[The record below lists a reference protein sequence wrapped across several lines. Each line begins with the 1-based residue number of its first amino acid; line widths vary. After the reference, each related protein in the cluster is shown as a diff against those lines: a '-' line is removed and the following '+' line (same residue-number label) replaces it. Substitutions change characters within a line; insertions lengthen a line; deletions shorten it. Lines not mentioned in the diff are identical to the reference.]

1 MHTLLNNRLCVGV
14 DVGETNTDA
23 VILLN
28 KEILCS
34 TKVLTTW
41 EVTSGIVKA
50 ISSAT
55 KQLPRALQKN
65 PSKHIARVNIGTTHF
80 VNAIVQKKNL
90 AKVAVLRLCA
100 QATTAIPPLC
110 DFPDDLKNVI
120 GGMHFFLSG
129 GYQYNG
135 TCIADVDEEEVR
147 TTTEEVKKQV
157 GVLINKMHF
166 YHQQQYEKETRAS

>member
-80 VNAIVQKKNL
+80 VNAIVQKEPSKSCCVKIVCTGDNSN
-90 AKVAVLRLCA
+90 
-100 QATTAIPPLC
+100 TP
-110 DFPDDLKNVI
+110 
-120 GGMHFFLSG
+120 S
-129 GYQYNG
+129 
-135 TCIADVDEEEVR
+135 VR
-147 TTTEEVKKQV
+147 
-157 GVLINKMHF
+157 F
-166 YHQQQYEKETRAS
+166 S

>member
-50 ISSAT
+50 ISLAT
-55 KQLPRALQKN
+55 KQLPRALQKKSFEAYREGQHWNN
-65 PSKHIARVNIGTTHF
+65 PFRERHR
-80 VNAIVQKKNL
+80 
-90 AKVAVLRLCA
+90 
-100 QATTAIPPLC
+100 P
-110 DFPDDLKNVI
+110 
-120 GGMHFFLSG
+120 
-129 GYQYNG
+129 
-135 TCIADVDEEEVR
+135 
-147 TTTEEVKKQV
+147 
-157 GVLINKMHF
+157 
-166 YHQQQYEKETRAS
+166 EKESSKSCCVKIVCTGDNSNTPSVRFS